1 MIVARDESEQTLSV
15 AMACFASRQA
25 IAFNQILAASV
36 VPVVILYLLLQ
47 CPIISGISQGATK

>member
-1 MIVARDESEQTLSV
+1 MTMAM